1 MIFNL
6 ISYIA
11 SGDRTSIIF
20 GVVTLL
26 LRIPA
31 ILLALSIHEASH
43 GFVAYKLGDPTAK
56 SLGRLTINPVKHID
70 PIGALAMLIL
80 GVGWAKPV
88 PVNSRYFKHPKRDM
102 ALTAAAGP
110 LSNILQGLVGVLL
123 MFIGLRLYFGT
134 LSAQDA
140 ASLTNSGTLISL
152 FLGMIIKGETG
163 IKVLGILFY
172 LLYIYAS
179 LNFVLALFN
188 LIPIP
193 PFDGSRLLFVFL
205 PDKWYFGI
213 MKYERFIMIGFLALF
228 YLGGS
233 TIFGTVVGRVID
245 FVYKGFFWIL
255 TI

>member
-11 SGDRTSIIF
+11 SGDKTSIIF

-31 ILLALSIHEASH
+31 ILLSLSIHEASH
-43 GFVAYKLGDPTAK
+43 GFVAYKLGDPTARN
-56 SLGRLTINPVKHID
+56 LGRLTINPVKHLD
-70 PIGALAMLIL
+70 PIGALSMLIL
-80 GVGWAKPV
+80 GIGWAKPV

-102 ALTAAAGP
+102 ALTAVAGP
-110 LSNILQGLVGVLL
+110 LSNILQGLFGVIL
-123 MFIGLRLYFGT
+123 MFVGMRLYFGAI
-134 LSAQDA
+134 SANEA
-140 ASLTNSGTLISL
+140 ADMTYSSNLIGY
-152 FLGMIIKGETG
+152 FLYMIIKGTTG
-163 IKVLGILFY
+163 VKLLGILFY
-172 LLYIYAS
+172 LLYIYSS

-193 PFDGSRLLFVFL
+193 PFDGSRIAFIFL

-228 YLGGS
+228 FLGGS
-233 TIFGTVVGRVID
+233 TIFSAAVGWVID